1 MELQFSRRTALLILW
16 DIAATFIAY
25 FLAALLTGLL
35 EEITTV
41 DFAPHEIYFMI
52 GVAVVV
58 YLVFFLAF
66 RLYNSLWEY
75 ASLDELCDDL
85 NEDRKQI
92 EEKLKTIDY
101 YYSAELNRFA

>member
-1 MELQFSRRTALLILW
+1 MPIPKDPIILLSYVNTKLR
-16 DIAATFIAY
+16 D
-25 FLAALLTGLL
+25 
-35 EEITTV
+35 
-41 DFAPHEIYFMI
+41 
-52 GVAVVV
+52 
-58 YLVFFLAF
+58 
-66 RLYNSLWEY
+66 EY